1 MNIKHRALI
10 KEGKLIPSHI
20 GKFKEDLAKFEGKEV
35 FIQVSRYSKLRSQA
49 QNRALHLYFNIL
61 AEELNA
67 HGLDMKSFLKVEISW
82 NGLMVKELLW
92 KPLQKIQLGEKSTT
106 KLKTDD
112 INKIYDVL
120 NKVISDR
127 SGGNI
132 QVAFP
137 CVEELFKE
145 DF

>member
-1 MNIKHRALI
+1 MQHRCKIKDLIITPDHKFRYNEELIKHD
-10 KEGKLIPSHI
+10 GK
-20 GKFKEDLAKFEGKEV
+20 DV
-35 FIQVSRYSKLRSQA
+35 FVTIESYKQRRSNA

-67 HGLDMKSFLKVEISW
+67 HGLDMNSFLKVEISW

-112 INKIYDVL
+112 INKIWNIL
-120 NKVISDR
+120 NRVIVER
-127 SGGNI
+127 SNGEI
-132 QVAFP
+132 YVPFP
-137 CVEELFKE
+137 SIEELFKE

>member
-1 MNIKHRALI
+1 MKHRCKIKDLIITPDHKFRYNEDLMKFDGKDALI
-10 KEGKLIPSHI
+10 SIESYKQH
-20 GKFKEDLAKFEGKEV
+20 
-35 FIQVSRYSKLRSQA
+35 RSNA
-49 QNRALHLYFNIL
+49 QNRSLHLYFNIL

-67 HGLDMKSFLKVEISW
+67 HGLDMKSFLKVEINW

-112 INKIYDVL
+112 LNKIYDVL